1 MSNNAHVNDDEIEIH
16 QLPEVTALQSG
27 MMVAVDSQPTGTKCF
42 NLSTALEGKAN
53 ASDMTTALEGK
64 VAAPA
69 TIPAEGQVL
78 TFNGSANTWANPPE
92 GVYVLNYS
100 EVSDLNDI
108 DINRVKTQPT
118 FMKVDTDITVT
129 IPTSGSPYTVSVQQ
143 GTLMAIDE
151 IGSEG
156 TSGSYTGPRFISF
169 YCNNGLGVGG
179 GIMQNN
185 DLKVLC
191 MVSLSQFGGVTKAW
205 GATGF
210 LNSDGALLRTMPAP
224 VTFKCTN
231 SRGPGSDSVTTNH
244 ALKVEIQSYGS
255 IRTQSL
261 LPAEIETHDFSS
273 DTTPEQIQF
282 MGWGATSNRAG
293 YKNIITAQH
302 NYDGTNFP
310 PQTPQVQFLKF
321 KMSGGTPESD
331 QVMDIVQASMKSSD
345 GQSNTVIGGL
355 LVPSISSV
363 GVLQNWSDSNG
374 GHYGWKPV
382 NEVPAS
388 TSAESGKVLTVAAN
402 GTPGWGNAIGFIK
415 NVGAL
420 TDAATITASNLNNG
434 FATLSTSQS
443 TLTIVDVVGADEV
456 VNFALEITPSVNCTL
471 TIQKKVGDNLPDT
484 LKHAVAAGNELEAGK
499 TYQVTAVGTCWTL
512 AEFSAS

>member
-1 MSNNAHVNDDEIEIH
+1 MSNVNNDDEIEIH
-16 QLPEVTALQSG
+16 NLPEVGTLQAG

-42 NLSTALEGKAN
+42 NLTTALEGKAN
-53 ASDMTTALEGK
+53 ASDMNTALEGK
-64 VAAPA
+64 VDSPA
-69 TIPAEGQVL
+69 TAPTTGQVL
-78 TFNGSANTWANPPE
+78 MFDGNDNVWSDPPK
-92 GVYVLNYS
+92 GVYVLNYT

-129 IPTSGSPYTVSVQQ
+129 IPTSGSSYTVSVQQ
-143 GTLMAIDE
+143 GTIMAIYE

-156 TSGSYTGPRFISF
+156 TTGSYTGPRFISF

-179 GIMQNN
+179 GIMQNA

-191 MVSLSQFGGVTKAW
+191 MVSLSSFGGVTKAW

-224 VTFKCTN
+224 VTFKCAN

-255 IRTQSL
+255 IRKQSL
-261 LPAEIETHDFSS
+261 LPAEIEDHDFSS
-273 DTTPEQIQF
+273 DATPEQIQF

-293 YKNIITAQH
+293 YKTSLLATH
-302 NYDGTNFP
+302 STRSSEYP
-310 PQTPQVQFLKF
+310 PQTPAVAFNRYV
-321 KMSGGTPESD
+321 MGSSETSD
-331 QVMDIVQASMKSSD
+331 NVATSVNVEM
-345 GQSNTVIGGL
+345 
-355 LVPSISSV
+355 ISSV
-363 GVLQNWSDSNG
+363 SGQGSAMFGGNLVPNLGSVGALQYWSDNNG
-374 GHYGWKPV
+374 AHYGFKPV

-388 TSAESGKVLTVAAN
+388 TSSNAGQVLTVAAN

-443 TLTIVDVVGADEV
+443 ALTIIDVVGPDEV
-456 VNFALEITPSVNCTL
+456 VNFAIEITPSVNCTL
-471 TIQKKVGDNLPDT
+471 TIQKKVGDNSPVT
-484 LKHAVAAGNELEAGK
+484 LKHSVAGGNTLEANK

-512 AEFSAS
+512 AEFEA

>member
-16 QLPEVTALQSG
+16 QLPEVSTLQAG
-27 MMVAVDSQPTGTKCF
+27 MMVAVDSQPTGTKSF
-42 NLSTALEGKAN
+42 NL
-53 ASDMTTALEGK
+53 TTALEGK
-64 VAAPA
+64 VDAPA
-69 TIPAEGQVL
+69 TTPAEGQVL

-118 FMKVDTDITVT
+118 FMKVDTDITVS
-129 IPTSGSPYTVSVQQ
+129 IPTSSTPYTVSVQQ

-156 TSGSYTGPRFISF
+156 TAGSYTGPRFISF
-169 YCNNGLGVGG
+169 YANNGKGVGG
-179 GIMQNN
+179 GIMQNA
-185 DLKVLC
+185 DLKLLC
-191 MVSLSQFGGVTKAW
+191 MVSLSRFGGVTKTW
-205 GATGF
+205 GANGF
-210 LNSDGALLRTMPAP
+210 LNGDGALLRTMPAP
-224 VTFKCTN
+224 VTTKCTN
-231 SRGPGSDSVTTNH
+231 SRGPGADSVTTNH
-244 ALKVEIQSYGS
+244 ALKVEIQSLGS

-261 LPAEIETHDFSS
+261 LPGEIETHDFSN
-273 DTTPEQIQF
+273 DETPEQIQF

-293 YKNIITAQH
+293 YKNLITAQH
-302 NYDGTNFP
+302 KYDSTNFP
-310 PQTPQVQFLKF
+310 IQTPQVQFLKF

-331 QVMDIVQASMKSSD
+331 QVMNVVQATMKSAD
-345 GQSNTVIGGL
+345 GQNTEVIGGL
-355 LVPSISSV
+355 LVPSITYV
-363 GVLQNWSDSNG
+363 GAVLQAWTDSNG
-374 GHYGWKPV
+374 SHYGWKPV
-382 NEVPAS
+382 NEVP
-388 TSAESGKVLTVAAN
+388 TSVAGDSGKVLTVAAN

-443 TLTIVDVVGADEV
+443 TLTIIDVVGTDEI
-456 VNFALEITPSVNCTL
+456 VNFAIEITPSVNCTL
-471 TIQKKVGDNLPDT
+471 TIQKKVGDNSPVT
-484 LKHAVAAGNELEAGK
+484 LKHSVAGGNTLEANK

-512 AEFSAS
+512 AEFEA